1 MPVIKI
7 NELDT
12 YYDISGEGDTV
23 ILLHNGFSCS
33 KMWKDIAPRLVTSGF
48 RVLVFD
54 RRGYGQS
61 EGGIVYNV
69 SRDGM
74 FVVSVLKP
82 GLYNHVNVVAT
93 GADGTPILFPGI
105 VIHHNES
112 GFGLLFQ
119 QLDGSAR
126 SFLQKCLC

>member
-1 MPVIKI
+1 MTGSRGAGSLRQS
-7 NELDT
+7 NMEHRQ
-12 YYDISGEGDTV
+12 GG
-23 ILLHNGFSCS
+23 
-33 KMWKDIAPRLVTSGF
+33 RR
-48 RVLVFD
+48 RVLVLARVQQRD
-54 RRGYGQS
+54 GQS
-61 EGGIVYNV
+61 EGGIVYDI

-93 GADGTPILFPGI
+93 GADGTSILFPGI